1 MLNQNVKG
9 ATSSFSYQTPEGVV
23 EMDATGKI
31 LSANPSAEEILG
43 YASGE
48 MAGKPCYETCQ
59 GHDLS
64 GNRYCFPNCTV
75 MEMAKRNEPVQNF
88 DIQVLTRAGKKI
100 WLNVTTLLE
109 SNGSYTVDSRII
121 HIFRKVPSPMGAEY
135 FFRQIPDLNE
145 TLNKSQGLLQS
156 YQKTNHVGSVAKQF
170 GLSPRETEVFKLLTE
185 GHGTHEMGGMLKLKT
200 TTVRTHIQRI
210 LKKLNVHSMLE
221 AVAMALGKN
230 PSEFSRGE

>member
-23 EMDATGKI
+23 EMDTTGKI